1 MFPPQAAFLDL
12 YGGYDDLTD
21 LLAELKRF
29 DVDLDPQDC
38 TQLERFTYIV
48 WCIVS
53 SAILLIGLLLFIR
66 AQRGQMT
73 PFRRMVR
80 LTVVVPCMLYCPVML
95 GFVGAC
101 LDQQKTQEEGFCIAL
116 LVLEPLCVLQI
127 LRLLRDACRFGIGS
141 RFFDLPLGKWEW
153 RYLYYCI
160 AFHSGIFTC
169 ALVMLS
175 YVRGPGRLLLA
186 LEASL
191 MLRLYRPHPT
201 VCPAGELEMSVV
213 LLGIAVLVAIGGH
226 LTVDRATR
234 YVPAFGRPTRRGQL
248 AAREQLPPDEGPV
261 IGSVKDLPLVSS
273 LVALRRRRRL
283 ARREGAPEPQE
294 LTRAQLHAIDTQ
306 DFHQQCYRRAWLLG
320 VTGPSAASACVIGGT
335 LLTCFDTQQSQELP
349 LYISLAAISFLAF
362 LACLRGCRS
371 PRSSASAD
379 PARWLYVGL
388 APFHAFVLG
397 ALGVCFVWLE
407 AVGPLM
413 ERRFVELWD
422 AEPQPTN
429 ALFIFFSLVL
439 VQLLAL
445 YSIVIYD
452 PNEAEAPVV
461 TDDTPHGPLSA
472 DAVLLREDKAS
483 RRSGRLARTR
493 AQLASTLAA
502 VRRVARRD
510 RRGRGGPH
518 HAAGPWLGSTEGAAA
533 PATANAALS
542 GPSGIPPPPIRPRV
556 RTEEEEAA
564 AAAAV
569 AAGMVPGPT
578 AAAPAAASAGPAAP
592 AAAPAGVELYGRR
605 VRVGPSTTTDQQ
617 L

>member
-1 MFPPQAAFLDL
+1 M
-12 YGGYDDLTD
+12 
-21 LLAELKRF
+21 
-29 DVDLDPQDC
+29 
-38 TQLERFTYIV
+38 
-48 WCIVS
+48 
-53 SAILLIGLLLFIR
+53 
-66 AQRGQMT
+66 
-73 PFRRMVR
+73 
-80 LTVVVPCMLYCPVML
+80 
-95 GFVGAC
+95 
-101 LDQQKTQEEGFCIAL
+101 
-116 LVLEPLCVLQI
+116 
-127 LRLLRDACRFGIGS
+127 
-141 RFFDLPLGKWEW
+141 
-153 RYLYYCI
+153 
-160 AFHSGIFTC
+160 
-169 ALVMLS
+169 
-175 YVRGPGRLLLA
+175 
-186 LEASL
+186 
-191 MLRLYRPHPT
+191 
-201 VCPAGELEMSVV
+201 
-213 LLGIAVLVAIGGH
+213 
-226 LTVDRATR
+226 
-234 YVPAFGRPTRRGQL
+234 
-248 AAREQLPPDEGPV
+248 
-261 IGSVKDLPLVSS
+261 SS

-397 ALGVCFVWLE
+397 ALGVCFVWHE

-493 AQLASTLAA
+493 AQLSTFLSPRYAASHD
-502 VRRVARRD
+502 D

-518 HAAGPWLGSTEGAAA
+518 HAAGPWLGPPKVLPPRDRQCCSQRASG
-533 PATANAALS
+533 TA
-542 GPSGIPPPPIRPRV
+542 PPIRPRV
-556 RTEEEEAA
+556 RTEEEEARRRR
-564 AAAAV
+564 
-569 AAGMVPGPT
+569 G
-578 AAAPAAASAGPAAP
+578 
-592 AAAPAGVELYGRR
+592 GRGGAR
-605 VRVGPSTTTDQQ
+605 SNGHGARRRLGRPRRSRRRARWG
-617 L
+617 